1 MKDGYTTF
9 DLTWQGRIVV
19 VSYQANWLNG
29 GQWHIELRCDELLPV
44 PDTGYRTQFTAAA
57 ELETAEDIASY
68 VVDWL
73 DEAAKDPRW
82 PEREAA
88 SRQLKLF

>member
-1 MKDGYTTF
+1 MKEEYTTF
-9 DLTWQGRIVV
+9 DLTWQDRIVA
-19 VSYQANWLNG
+19 VSYQANWLNS

-44 PDTGYRTQFTAAA
+44 TDTGYRSQFAAAA
-57 ELETAEDIASY
+57 EIETAEDITAY
-68 VVDWL
+68 VEDWL